1 MQGMLEELTIPET
14 EREAADMLYAAL
26 RAMADAYTDMKV
38 WRIERIPREKL
49 DAMRAN
55 AALHAGC
62 ALGAYEMFRKEQ
74 GTRES

>member
-26 RAMADAYTDMKV
+26 RGMADAYTDMKL
-38 WRIERIPREKL
+38 WRIERIPPEKL

-55 AALHAGC
+55 AAHAGC